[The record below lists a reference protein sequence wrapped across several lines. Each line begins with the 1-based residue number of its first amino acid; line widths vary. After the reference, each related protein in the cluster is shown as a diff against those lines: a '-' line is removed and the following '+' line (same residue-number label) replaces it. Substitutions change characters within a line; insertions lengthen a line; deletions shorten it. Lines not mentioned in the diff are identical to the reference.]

1 LSRKELELEMLRQ
14 QVNHY
19 AAEHNQC
26 PITSAFSLEKH
37 LQPNE
42 ENQAVSFAPKKKKG
56 VAFDMGSNE

>member
-1 LSRKELELEMLRQ
+1 MLRQ

-19 AAEHNQC
+19 AAEQNQC